1 MFTKKLLNVGGG
13 GGGEANALFSLTN
26 GGKTNTAGRVE
37 FSGVVVNI
45 NPELCAIAAVGDM
58 VLHRFGVR
66 SEDFPDFLDKSDFFL
81 TPLMRQANDPKSAI
95 TYSQDL
101 DNHKAAFGPA
111 SNHLKFTHLGRG
123 CGQRD
128 LDDRGV
134 ELIDI
139 QRLAKYVHDPQNQSY
154 LIAPPARAMVAA
166 AGGDHEVIAA
176 HCPPWETAKADDALM
191 QKAAPWLLDARG
203 KVDAAISR
211 CTSGKE
217 MSDKGLY
224 SARGCLKALSFA
236 VATALKAAAAR
247 PLDADGR
254 LCRDSE
260 PRCEL
265 YKNNELHRPGS
276 YFTSFAALLIG
287 TSGTACTRPSDRTS
301 SRSCGGSCENLRTSR
316 TLCRR

>member
-1 MFTKKLLNVGGG
+1 LFAKNLKNVGGG
-13 GGGEANALFSLTN
+13 GSGEANALYSLTN

-37 FSGVVVNI
+37 YSGVVVNC
-45 NPELCAIAAVGDM
+45 NPELCPIAATGEM
-58 VLHRFGVR
+58 MLHRFSVKY
-66 SEDFPDFLDKSDFFL
+66 EAFPNMLDKADLFRR
-81 TPLMRQANDPKSAI
+81 PLLRQANDPTSAI

-128 LDDRGV
+128 LDDKGV
-134 ELIDI
+134 EMVDI
-139 QRLAKYVHDPQNQSY
+139 QRLCKYLNDPQNQSY